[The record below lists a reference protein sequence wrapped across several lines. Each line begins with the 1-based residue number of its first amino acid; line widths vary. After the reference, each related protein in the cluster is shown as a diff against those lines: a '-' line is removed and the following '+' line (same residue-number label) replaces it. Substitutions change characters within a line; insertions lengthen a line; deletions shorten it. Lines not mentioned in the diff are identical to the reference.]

1 MCQRFHCCALAGE
14 CFLKNKE
21 LNFQKKTVIT
31 LVFKLKALIIRDKS
45 ELAGYISIKFHV
57 AYVKSYKK
65 LDLCQEK
72 CAPVN

>member
-1 MCQRFHCCALAGE
+1 MCQRFDCCTLAGE
-14 CFLKNKE
+14 CFLKNEE

-31 LVFKLKALIIRDKS
+31 LVLKLKALIIRDES
-45 ELAGYISIKFHV
+45 ELAGYIWIKFRV
-57 AYVKSYKK
+57 AYVKSHKK